1 MEVLLIIILIL
12 VVIIA
17 NLKVNLNVANIK
29 KDYWRELAIKSNNKL
44 KNIEPINN
52 NPPEQNTTKP
62 AKNKGGRPK
71 DPKIA
76 KLRKLLYL
84 DYYSLTE
91 KDGYKK
97 SKALDLLE
105 KKYSWKRLTIEKYLK
120 GVN

>member
-76 KLRKLLYL
+76 KLREQLYR
-84 DYYSLTE
+84 DYYSYRKEYSLP
-91 KDGYKK
+91 K
-97 SKALDLLE
+97 SLDLLE
-105 KKYSWKRLTIEKYLK
+105 KIYPWKRSTIKSYLK
-120 GVN
+120 K